1 MKTRSRRNVLTR
13 NLGFDEEKVQQE
25 YEKYH
30 HVGSVNDGQQT
41 TIVRFKSHKFKK
53 EVYKK
58 RKTTKNK
65 KIKIKISLKR
75 TRTKI
80 SNYAHEVTNENPE
93 IINFVFTDP
102 KGNLQFRL
110 KNSINRKSI
119 FSFRN
124 IDEINKID
132 HGWKRSREEID
143 ESTDIEY

>member
-25 YEKYH
+25 CEKYH
-30 HVGSVNDGQQT
+30 HVGPVNDGQQT

-65 KIKIKISLKR
+65 KIKIKISRKR

-80 SNYAHEVTNENPE
+80 WNYAHEVTNENPE
-93 IINFVFTDP
+93 IINFAFTDP